1 MSIQYLRGRAEGGQ
15 RSEGEGKEGEGGRK
29 RGGSRGRKVGRV
41 KTVRYEGKVEEGRA
55 AEDQRELRTWR
66 DSNTWTAL
74 SVLLS

>member
-1 MSIQYLRGRAEGGQ
+1 M
-15 RSEGEGKEGEGGRK
+15 
-29 RGGSRGRKVGRV
+29 GRV

-55 AEDQRELRTWR
+55 AEDQRELRTYR